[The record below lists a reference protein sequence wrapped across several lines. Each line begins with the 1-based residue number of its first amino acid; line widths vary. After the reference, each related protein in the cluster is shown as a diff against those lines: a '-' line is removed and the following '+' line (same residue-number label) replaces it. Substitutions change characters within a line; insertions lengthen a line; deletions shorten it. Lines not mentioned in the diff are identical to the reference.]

1 MREGL
6 HAETGARMLRLLLL
20 LLLLLLPPIEMK
32 LLDVTGNDELQSP
45 RDGPTTNAR
54 LVLSFLH

>member
-6 HAETGARMLRLLLL
+6 HAETGARMLRLLL